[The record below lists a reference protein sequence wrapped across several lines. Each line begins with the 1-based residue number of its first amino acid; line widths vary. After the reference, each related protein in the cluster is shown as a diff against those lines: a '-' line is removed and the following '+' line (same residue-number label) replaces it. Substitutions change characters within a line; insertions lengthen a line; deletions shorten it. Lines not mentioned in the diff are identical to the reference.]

1 MKGTKMNATI
11 KKLHAK
17 LQTIQGDVCEIEN
30 QLQTAYNKAF
40 DKDKAIKSVM
50 AELEA
55 SQDFICDQF
64 CDQYR
69 EISSY
74 VHFDLSDYRNCKDY
88 FINYMHDFLFVSVD
102 FKNDCLTYGQGESI
116 TIQDDTRHDN
126 GVWLSGKCVIDES
139 EYKQDGSIDLIKR
152 NSLIEAYMEKTGYFP
167 GVFRCDSHGNVFSV
181 DTKGK

>member
-1 MKGTKMNATI
+1 MNATI

-55 SQDFICDQF
+55 SQDFICDQ
-64 CDQYR
+64 YG

-74 VHFDLSDYRNCKDY
+74 VHFDLSDYQDCKEY
-88 FINYMHDFLFVSVD
+88 FVNYMRDSLFVSVD
-102 FKNDCLTYGQGESI
+102 FQNDCLTYGQGESMI
-116 TIQDDTRHDN
+116 IQDDTRHDN

-139 EYKQDGSIDLIKR
+139 EYKQDGDVDEVKR
-152 NSLIEAYMEKTGYFP
+152 NSLIEAYMERTGYFP
-167 GVFRCDSHGNVFSV
+167 GVFRCDSHGNVFLV